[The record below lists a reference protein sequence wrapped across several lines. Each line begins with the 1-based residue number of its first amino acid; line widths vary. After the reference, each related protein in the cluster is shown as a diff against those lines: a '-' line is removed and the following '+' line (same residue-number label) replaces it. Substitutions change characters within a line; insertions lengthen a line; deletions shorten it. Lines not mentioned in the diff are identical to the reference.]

1 MGPSFMIKNSQRH
14 SSGMI
19 RQNAARNKGE
29 NRLKNATKPAFARR
43 QAAHTPDA
51 VFRKTLRDEL
61 KNVGELGILEPFHPH
76 QRIRERK
83 FYVS

>member
-1 MGPSFMIKNSQRH
+1 MIKNAQRH

-19 RQNAARNKGE
+19 RQNTARNKGE
-29 NRLKNATKPAFARR
+29 NRLKMQQNRR
-43 QAAHTPDA
+43 LPGGGLPILRMR

-76 QRIRERK
+76 Q
-83 FYVS
+83 